1 MAQDPEKQA
10 SRPQQP
16 YDGAVLPA
24 KVALRRRRP
33 GRRSVR
39 PAALTGVGSAAVL
52 AVVVAAFL
60 ANTGIPT
67 AGHPTASAI
76 VLPRILAGAWLV
88 RAVRGPAALGEV
100 ARLHGRRIDAVNAA
114 VGRYEGGIVLWI
126 AASSSAMRATA
137 LLWRMNRRMAGGTA
151 VFAPPQGREVHG
163 RTVFTTTGLGA
174 RHFYY
179 QSGSMVLWLQTPEG
193 LATSALQDLLAHY
206 P

>member
-1 MAQDPEKQA
+1 MTQELDQQA
-10 SRPQQP
+10 SRPQQTC
-16 YDGAVLPA
+16 DGADLRA
-24 KVALRRRRP
+24 KVPLRRR
-33 GRRSVR
+33 GSGKRSMPR
-39 PAALTGVGSAAVL
+39 AALTGVGLAVVL

-67 AGHPTASAI
+67 AGHPTAGAP
-76 VLPRILAGAWLV
+76 VLPEVLAGAPLLQ
-88 RAVRGPAALGEV
+88 AVRGPAALGEV
-100 ARLHGRRIDAVNAA
+100 ARLHGRRIDAADA
-114 VGRYEGGIVLWI
+114 FVGRYDGGIMLWI
-126 AASSSAMRATA
+126 TTSRSALRATA

-151 VFAPPQGREVHG
+151 VFTPPQAREVHG

-179 QSGSMVLWLQTPEG
+179 QSGSRVLWLQAPDG